1 MKTLKFVLAAV
12 SPLMCGNAVA
22 QPNTVEGF
30 VEGSSLSLTLRHF
43 YFNRDFRSGSSNSAG
58 RNSFKPATAR
68 NGYAEEWAQGF
79 MLNYSSGFTPGSIG
93 IGIDAYSYLGIK
105 LDSGGGRTGLRLMPL
120 QDDGHPEDS
129 FSKSGGAMKVR
140 LSKSVLKYGNQFP
153 AVPVFAV
160 NTVRL
165 FPSSATGWTL
175 SSDEISNLHVDAG
188 RFTGRGGVD
197 SSNNNDPLT
206 LDYGLPISIRS
217 IDYLGGVYRFNNGL
231 KLSLYGAYLKDTWH
245 QYYGNASYI
254 AKISERDSFII
265 DANAYRTT
273 DTGKQLASVIDN
285 TTWSLSAGYRHA
297 AHTLTL
303 AYQQV
308 DSDEPMDW
316 VGFGSMGGSVV
327 LANAVQYATFTEPN
341 ERSVQL
347 RYDLDAAALGVPGLS
362 FMARYVR
369 GDSISN
375 RHSDNTFYTA
385 RYVYPAGA
393 DPRHWER
400 DLEARYVVQSGP
412 AKDLSVRLRQAVHR
426 SSSGYRYPDNN
437 ELRLI
442 VDYPLSL
449 F

>member
-1 MKTLKFVLAAV
+1 MKTLKIVLTTV
-12 SPLMCGNAVA
+12 SPWVCFDVTA
-22 QPNTVEGF
+22 QQRTVDGF
-30 VEGSSLSLTLRHF
+30 VEGSALSLTLRNF
-43 YFNRDFRSGSSNSAG
+43 YFNRDFRNDASNAAG
-58 RNSFKPATAR
+58 RNAFKPVAER

-79 MLNYSSGFTPGSIG
+79 MLNYLSGFTPGLIG
-93 IGIDAYSYLGIK
+93 FGVDAYSYLGVK
-105 LDSGGGRTGLRLMPL
+105 LDTGGGRSGLRLMPL
-120 QDDGHPEDS
+120 QDDGHPQDS
-129 FSKSGGAMKVR
+129 FSKSGAAVKMK
-140 LSKSVLKYGNQFP
+140 LSKTILKYGNQFP

-175 SSDEISNLHVDAG
+175 SVDEISSLHADAG
-188 RFTGRGGVD
+188 HFTGRGGVD

-217 IDYLGGVYRFNNGL
+217 IDYLGGIYRLANGL
-231 KLSLYGAYLKDTWH
+231 KFSLYGANLKDTWH

-254 AKISERDSFII
+254 AKLSESDSVIF
-265 DANAYRTT
+265 DANVYRTA
-273 DTGKQLASVIDN
+273 DTGKQMAGVIEN
-285 TTWSLSAGYRHA
+285 TTWSLSVSYRHA
-297 AHTLTL
+297 AHTMTM
-303 AYQQV
+303 AYQRV

-316 VGFGSMGGSVV
+316 VGFGTMGGSVV

-341 ERSVQL
+341 ERSMQV
-347 RYDLDAAALGVPGLS
+347 RYDFDAAALGIPGLT

-369 GDSISN
+369 GDSVSN
-375 RHSDNTFYTA
+375 RHSENTFYTA

-400 DLEARYVVQSGP
+400 DLEARYVVQSG
-412 AKDLSVRLRQAVHR
+412 AARDLSVRVRQAVHR

-442 VDYPLSL
+442 IDYPLSL